1 MKSKT
6 TKVNKVL
13 LILRT
18 TGSGRELLQ
27 GALQYARTDPYCSV
41 QLELMPDSLTPE
53 KVASFESAGYSG
65 ILTSEIGMT
74 DEVTKAFINLNI
86 PMVVMGAPDPR
97 LAKRRGNLVFVGMDE
112 VGIGVL
118 GAQHFN
124 SLGAFNA
131 YGFVA
136 SYRGLPWSDL
146 RKEGFVT
153 EARRSKVEVRT
164 FDGPAQLAIS
174 FATPEETKRLEAWLL
189 ALPKPAAVMADHDV
203 RAAQVLDCCRRL
215 GFAVPGQVSVLG
227 VDNDRVICDFTEPTL
242 SSILPDHEQVGF
254 RAAAR
259 LNPMMKKRNA
269 SVGKPIKCAP
279 RGVIARDSTR
289 PLSPSG
295 RLVERARIYIDQH
308 ACDGIRVTDVVKH
321 LDVSRSLIDL
331 RFREIENKSILKS
344 ILERRLSEVTRLL
357 LSTNDSLLSI
367 SSRCG
372 FANAKHLK
380 RLFKAR
386 FNCTMSE
393 YRARTSIN

>member
-1 MKSKT
+1 MKAKKA
-6 TKVNKVL
+6 KVNKVL

-18 TGSGRELLQ
+18 TGSGREILQ
-27 GALQYARTDPYCSV
+27 GTLQYARTDPYCSV
-41 QLELMPDSLTPE
+41 QMELMPDSLTPE
-53 KVASFESAGYSG
+53 KVASFEAAGYSG

-74 DEVTKAFINLNI
+74 GEVTEAFINLNV

-97 LAKRRGNLVFVGMDE
+97 LARRRHDLVFVGMDE
-112 VGIGVL
+112 VGIGAL
-118 GAQHFN
+118 GAQHFK
-124 SLGAFNA
+124 SLGAFNS

-136 SYRGLPWSDL
+136 SYKGLPWSDL
-146 RKEGFVT
+146 RKEGFLT
-153 EARRSKVEVRT
+153 EARQSKAEVRA
-164 FDGPAQLAIS
+164 FEGPSKLATS
-174 FATPEETKRLEAWLL
+174 FVTPDETKHLEAWLL

-203 RAAQVLDCCRRL
+203 RAAQVLECCRRL
-215 GFAVPGQVSVLG
+215 GLAVPGQVSVLG

-259 LNPMMKKRNA
+259 LNPMMKKRSP

-295 RLVERARIYIDQH
+295 RLVERARIFIDQH
-308 ACDGIRVTDVVKH
+308 ACEGIRVTDVVKH
-321 LDVSRSLIDL
+321 LGVSRALADL
-331 RFREIENKSILKS
+331 RFREVENKSILES
-344 ILERRLSEVTRLL
+344 ILERRLTEVTRLL
-357 LSTNDSLLSI
+357 LSTNDSLVNI

-380 RLFKAR
+380 RLFKTR

-393 YRARTSIN
+393 YRARTSTN